1 VKDLHVVVKA
11 DRQGMLEERVVRAA
25 QSTIQ
30 ALLPG
35 TYIVEAPAQRRSGSS
50 MLRLRR
56 CAHAPPAVEFGC
68 AIPFDAIPQ
77 LVEDGFRQQEKVFR
91 KGNRSILEHY
101 QTARQC
107 LAESLG
113 DPLCDLMLMLVLTLA
128 SSSVTLTV
136 TPTAHEFSPGPKKD
150 RSMFAANLVTRM
162 LWFYKPECFPWD
174 ADDGV
179 ILRVSEM
186 TKKIGKVSLLKG

>member
-1 VKDLHVVVKA
+1 
-11 DRQGMLEERVVRAA
+11 
-25 QSTIQ
+25 
-30 ALLPG
+30 
-35 TYIVEAPAQRRSGSS
+35 
-50 MLRLRR
+50 
-56 CAHAPPAVEFGC
+56 
-68 AIPFDAIPQ
+68 
-77 LVEDGFRQQEKVFR
+77 
-91 KGNRSILEHY
+91 
-101 QTARQC
+101 
-107 LAESLG
+107 
-113 DPLCDLMLMLVLTLA
+113 MLMLVLTLA